1 MSRSTDGNASSRNRK
16 LKSTSK
22 KQLRG
27 KARERA
33 QRRVRTMLEKVDAD
47 TGLPFAEL
55 LAMERISE
63 ALEELGYEFRD
74 RVYPPWVTL
83 WAFLSQ
89 VTSKDSSCASTVTRV
104 IAYRT
109 LTDQGRCSPLAS
121 SYMEA
126 RQRLPEE
133 FYAKLA
139 CDIGQEL
146 DELSPSKWLWKE
158 RHVKIVDGTTTTMPD
173 TEANQ
178 EAYPQSSGQKA
189 GLGFPIAR
197 ITALFSLSVG
207 PILDAE
213 ISATKGKKTGE
224 ITSFRK
230 LWRSLNSADIVLGDC
245 LHDGYSDIAQLQ
257 DRDVDVIFG
266 MSQSRACDFRQG
278 EQLGP
283 GDHIVIWKR
292 PKHDKS
298 RIDRKT
304 WEALPKTMRVR
315 EVTMTIRDANN
326 KRRTITLVTTL
337 LDSKKYLKQDILD
350 LFRERWHCE
359 LDLRSVKTMMGM
371 AEMSCLT
378 PEMVRKEIWTY
389 FLAYN
394 LIRCHMAR
402 AAEEYDVQPR
412 RLSFNNARHAIETFN
427 DTSIA
432 ATPTKT
438 AELYSDAL
446 YIIACHRI
454 GDRSGR
460 TAERKLKRRKS
471 KFSYLTSPRAR
482 PKHEAAQ
489 VPAP

>member
-1 MSRSTDGNASSRNRK
+1 MLD
-16 LKSTSK
+16 
-22 KQLRG
+22 
-27 KARERA
+27 
-33 QRRVRTMLEKVDAD
+33 RVDSD

-63 ALEELGYEFRD
+63 ALAELGYEFRE
-74 RVYPPWVTL
+74 RVYPPWVTV

-89 VTSKDSSCASTVTRV
+89 VTAKDSSCASTVTRV

-109 LTDQGRCSPLAS
+109 LTDQGKCSPHAS
-121 SYMEA
+121 SYVDA

-139 CDIGQEL
+139 RDIGQEL

-173 TEANQ
+173 TVANQ
-178 EAYPQSSGQKA
+178 EAYPQSSGQKP
-189 GLGFPIAR
+189 GLGFPILR

-207 PILDAE
+207 TIIDAE
-213 ISATKGKKTGE
+213 MTATKGKKTGE

-230 LWRSLNSADIVLGDC
+230 LWRSLDPGNIVLGDC
-245 LHDGYSDIAQLQ
+245 LYDGFSDIAQLR
-257 DRDVDVIFG
+257 DRDVDAVFG
-266 MSQSRACDFRQG
+266 MSQSRARDFRQG
-278 EQLGP
+278 EHLGP
-283 GDHIVIWKR
+283 GDHIVIWRR

-298 RIDRKT
+298 RIDRGT
-304 WEALPKTMRVR
+304 WEALPETMRMR
-315 EVTMTIRDANN
+315 EVTMTIKDADN

-337 LDSKKYLKQDILD
+337 LDPKEYPKQDILN

-371 AEMSCLT
+371 DKMRCLT
-378 PEMVRKEIWTY
+378 PDMVRKEVWTY

-402 AAEEYDVQPR
+402 AAEQYDVQPR
-412 RLSFNNARHAIETFN
+412 QLSFNNARHAIITFN
-427 DTSIA
+427 DTSMA

-438 AELYSDAL
+438 AELYSEAL
-446 YIIACHRI
+446 HIIACHRV
-454 GDRSGR
+454 GGRPGR
-460 TAERKLKRRKS
+460 TAERKVKRRKN
-471 KFSYLTSPRAR
+471 KFPLLTSPRAR
-482 PKHEAAQ
+482 PKNKAAKG
-489 VPAP
+489 PAP